1 MYLSLIGLA
10 AVGWF
15 LYKSRPGLMLRA
27 VGESPSSAYALG
39 YNVRVIRF
47 WAVLF
52 GGFMSGLA
60 GAYLSLV
67 YTPLWAEGMTA
78 GRGWIALAPC
88 HLRHLASASRGARRL
103 SFRRRD
109 NAAVQYAG
117 DGH

>member
-1 MYLSLIGLA
+1 MNRFRSWRCILSSHCLVYLSLIGLA

-60 GAYLSLV
+60 GA
-67 YTPLWAEGMTA
+67 
-78 GRGWIALAPC
+78 IC
-88 HLRHLASASRGARRL
+88 RL
-103 SFRRRD
+103 STRLCGLK
-109 NAAVQYAG
+109 A
-117 DGH
+117 